1 MIAYN
6 LEIFSKY
13 KRVIYIFFYYEWV
26 VFNLPMVIDG
36 ADGVPGQITGL
47 LLVVKVLRRFS
58 WNF

>member
-47 LLVVKVLRRFS
+47 LLVVKVLR
-58 WNF
+58 